1 MGLFSD
7 FLNAGVQLQ
16 VNKENQENALEMQE
30 RNFYNNEQSAN
41 NAFARQKQFYEAYQ
55 TPMAMRRMLEE
66 AGYSKELYGGQLGT
80 TGGVSGQGK
89 GNTGTPSVSKAPT
102 FSFDPIQERLAT
114 AQTEKLKEDTRSQK
128 IDNDAKE
135 ENAKNMYDAQYAEQ
149 VGRNEAQKMQNQI
162 LKFEEDMKRIDN
174 KYYEENAINR
184 LQLISET
191 LRHQRLENDFTEE
204 VWDAKKQEQNL
215 RVKQLAKA
223 IIAQEFQ
230 NSLSEEQREGLMK
243 IFNESVTQAQ
253 LKTETDK
260 WAGEITRNAG
270 QVAKNKADMRE
281 EGTKSWLGRFN
292 NSLETCM
299 HRLTDLI
306 PIKL

>member
-30 RNFYNNEQSAN
+30 RNFYNNEESAN

-66 AGYSKELYGGQLGT
+66 AGYSKELYAGQLGT

-89 GNTGTPSVSKAPT
+89 GNTGTPSISKAPT
-102 FSFDPIQERLAT
+102 FSFDAIQDRLAI

-204 VWDAKKQEQNL
+204 VWEAKKEEQNL
-215 RVKQLAKA
+215 RVKQLAQA

-230 NSLSEEQREGLMK
+230 NDLNEEQREGIMK
-243 IFNESVTQAQ
+243 IFNESVTQAEF
-253 LKTETDK
+253 KTETDK

-270 QVAKNKADMRE
+270 QIAKNKSDMRN
-281 EGTKSWLGRFN
+281 EGQKSWLGRFN